1 MEGTVSTMA
10 TPFKTLAVCG
20 PTASG
25 KSGLGVDLARALHGE
40 VVNVDSV
47 QVYRDFSIGSAKIS
61 VDEMQGV
68 PHHLLDIFSP
78 DKPAN
83 VSEFRDTALVALA
96 EITAREKVPVL
107 VGGSGMYFTVL
118 LHGLAD
124 VPPTPPSTRE
134 EVARIPAEEAYAELM
149 RIDPETAARL
159 HVHDRQRVTRALEI
173 YRVSGRAPS
182 EIFREHQFKAVDVV
196 SLLIVICRPR
206 DELYQRIDQR
216 SAEMV
221 KAGLIEETSE
231 LRARYGDVALLDTLG
246 YKQARDYLDGGLARE
261 EVAHEIAL
269 HTRRFAKRQMTFWRN
284 EPGKRGWV
292 TRPAEG
298 EQGLEIEGFDSAPK
312 RAQKR
317 MVGFRAFE
325 FTPEQIIEAARTRL
339 REPLERSE
347 VWYVRVREEMK
358 GP

>member
-1 MEGTVSTMA
+1 MT

-47 QVYRDFSIGSAKIS
+47 QVYRDFSIGAAKIS
-61 VDEMQGV
+61 CDEMRGV

-83 VSEFRDTALVALA
+83 VSEFRESALA
-96 EITAREKVPVL
+96 ALADITGRGKLPVL

-124 VPPTPPSTRE
+124 VPPTPPSVRE
-134 EVARIPAEEAYAELM
+134 EVARIPAEEAYAELL
-149 RIDPETAARL
+149 RVDPETAARL

-182 EIFREHQFKAVDVV
+182 DIYREHQFKDVDVV
-196 SLLIVICRPR
+196 SLVIVICRPR

-221 KAGLIEETSE
+221 AAGLIEEASA

-246 YKQARDYLDGGLARE
+246 YKQACEHLAGKLGRE
-261 EVAHEIAL
+261 DVAQEIAL
-269 HTRRFAKRQMTFWRN
+269 YTRRFAKRQMTFWRN

-298 EQGLEIEGFDSAPK
+298 EQGVEIEGFDSAPK

-317 MVGFRAFE
+317 MVGFKAFE
-325 FTPEQIIEAARTRL
+325 FTPEQLQLAVRTRL
-339 REPLERSE
+339 GEPLERSE
-347 VWYVRVREEMK
+347 VWYVRVREF
-358 GP
+358 

>member
-1 MEGTVSTMA
+1 MT

-25 KSGLGVDLARALHGE
+25 KSALGVELARALHGE

-47 QVYRDFSIGSAKIS
+47 QVYRELSIGAAKIAPS
-61 VDEMQGV
+61 EMRGV

-83 VSEFRDTALVALA
+83 VSEFRGRALGALA
-96 EITAREKVPVL
+96 EITGRDRLPVL

-124 VPPTPPSTRE
+124 VPPTPSLIRE
-134 EVARIPAEEAYAELM
+134 EIERIPPEEAHAELM
-149 RIDPETAARL
+149 RVDPETASRL
-159 HVHDRQRVTRALEI
+159 HVKDRQRVTRALEI
-173 YRVSGRAPS
+173 FRVSGRRPS

-196 SLLIVICRPR
+196 SLVLVICRPR

-221 KAGLIEETSE
+221 QAGLIEETES
-231 LRARYGDVALLDTLG
+231 LRGRFGDTVLLETLG
-246 YKQARDYLDGGLARE
+246 YKQAKAYLTGAISRE
-261 EVAHEIAL
+261 EVANEIAL

-284 EPGKRGWV
+284 EPRKRGWI
-292 TRPAEG
+292 TRPADG
-298 EQGLEIEGFDSAPK
+298 EAGVEIQGFESAPQ

-317 MVGFRAFE
+317 MVGFKAFE
-325 FTPEQIIEAARTRL
+325 FTTEQLIEATRGRL
-339 REPLERSE
+339 SEPLERSE
-347 VWYVRVREEMK
+347 VWYVRVR
-358 GP
+358 